1 MQLKFSKSKKVKSPL
16 KAHDTD
22 AGIDFFV
29 PEDFE
34 SLELY
39 PGDDVNIQSGIR
51 MEVPPGYALVF
62 FNKSG
67 ICTNEQLIVGAC
79 VVDEGYQGEVHLH
92 MINVGS
98 LPVYI
103 KPNQKIVQG
112 LLVCVPTVKVE
123 EVSNDDLFSFPTK
136 RGEGGFGSTNQEK
149 ELDS

>member
-1 MQLKFSKSKKVKSPL
+1 MQLKFSKSKKVKSPF

-39 PGDDVNIQSGIR
+39 PGDDINIQSGIR

-67 ICTNEQLIVGAC
+67 VCTNEQLIVGAC

-112 LLVCVPTVKVE
+112 LLIPVPDIQIKETNIE
-123 EVSNDDLFSFPTK
+123 ELFSTK
-136 RGEGGFGSTNQEK
+136 TERGSDGFGSTNES
-149 ELDS
+149 LSS